1 MNGGFHKWWYLQ
13 NRWFIRENPNPK
25 WMITGGTPIYGNI
38 QMGISP
44 KSEGLAGLDMTHL
57 KWGGHPS

>member
-1 MNGGFHKWWYLQ
+1 MGGSIHGGTSKIDGLLGD
-13 NRWFIRENPNPK
+13 NPNLK

-44 KSEGLAGLDMTHL
+44 SSEGLVGLDMTHL